1 MNYIVNLCIVSDLYH
16 TDSFDLISFHAV
28 GITMPIN
35 AIFSNNKWRWSIYL
49 IWLYSTNRYTEKTNW
64 HDIWVK
70 TSSWYVLANFYRKWK
85 FLWTYGKGERYDMG
99 NMKTCQEM
107 IQTHLTNT
115 NTYEQKWSKNQL
127 HLFVKLYITIAR
139 KISCFPCHSSL
150 ETHTSRK
157 LLYYEV

>member
-1 MNYIVNLCIVSDLYH
+1 MICISDLYH
-16 TDSFDLISFHAV
+16 TNSLNLIYISRGRYSDAYDCHFL
-28 GITMPIN
+28 
-35 AIFSNNKWRWSIYL
+35 SNIKWRWSIHL

-85 FLWTYGKGERYDMG
+85 FLWTYGKGERYDMV

-157 LLYYEV
+157 LLYYKV

>member
-1 MNYIVNLCIVSDLYH
+1 MKNIFFFVFRICIIQI
-16 TDSFDLISFHAV
+16 DLIEYLFMRLVQQWISLPF
-28 GITMPIN
+28 
-35 AIFSNNKWRWSIYL
+35 FSNNKWRWSIYL
-49 IWLYSTNRYTEKTNW
+49 IWLYPTNRYTEKTNW

-85 FLWTYGKGERYDMG
+85 FLWTYGKGERYYMV